1 MNNTIN
7 QQIIDSI
14 HRAFNYKLSNV
25 KYFKSAL
32 THKSTSHDNYER
44 LEILGDSVLQLLIT
58 EILYSKFPYYTEG
71 EITVSRQNLVKS
83 KSLEEIFKS
92 LKLTAIFSKINP
104 RFREGNIYS
113 DLFES
118 IIGALYLDSSFEEVK
133 KIVNN
138 LFLPLIS
145 DGILDKDSKTIL
157 QEFLHSKKINLP
169 IYKTSQIN
177 NSRYKY
183 LISCEIKEINIKES
197 TYSNK
202 VKPAEQKLA
211 CIIYKKIN
219 EKI

>member
-1 MNNTIN
+1 LNNTIN

-14 HRAFNYKLSNV
+14 HCAFNYKLSNI

-32 THKSTSHDNYER
+32 THKSTSNDNYER

-71 EITVSRQNLVKS
+71 EITVSRQNLVNS
-83 KSLEEIFKS
+83 KSLEKIFKS
-92 LKLTAIFSKINP
+92 LELIAVFNKINP
-104 RFREGNIYS
+104 RFGEGNIYS

-145 DGILDKDSKTIL
+145 DSILDKDSKTIL

-183 LISCEIKEINIKES
+183 LVSCEIKEINIKES
-197 TYSNK
+197 TYSNR